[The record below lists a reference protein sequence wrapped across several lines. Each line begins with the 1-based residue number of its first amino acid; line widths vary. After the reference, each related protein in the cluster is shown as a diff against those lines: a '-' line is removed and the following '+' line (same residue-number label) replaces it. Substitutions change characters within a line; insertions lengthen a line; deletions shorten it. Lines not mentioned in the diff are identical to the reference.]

1 MNQGRWIFGV
11 ITAIVFVVAGIQML
25 GIRSVAGDTI
35 NEAFYNAVGVL
46 ALGLAGLALLIAA
59 SGGEARSDPKKF
71 RRCPLCHEVVWK
83 SAARCP
89 HCTGDIQVA

>member
-1 MNQGRWIFGV
+1 V

-46 ALGLAGLALLIAA
+46 SFGLAGLALLITA
-59 SGGEARSDPKKF
+59 GGDEARNDPKKF
-71 RRCPLCHEVVWK
+71 RRCAARHEVVWK
-83 SAARCP
+83 SASRCP
-89 HCTGDIQVA
+89 HCTAVIDAA